1 MKIKQSRGTALITG
15 GSKRLG
21 AVMATEL
28 AKMGYD
34 IVIHYNISSKDAK
47 ILQKNI
53 KEIGVECSLVQADL
67 LDSMQVYEMVKKM
80 RKNFKN
86 WNLLIN
92 NASIFSR
99 SNFVGSSV
107 EELRTNMALH
117 LEVPMILSKEFY
129 ANCISREVR
138 GNVINMIDKNIVRY
152 DTKYFAYLMSKKAL
166 AEFTK
171 VAAMELAP
179 QVRINGIAPGFILNS
194 VNGAGKEDESEKIIA
209 RIPLQKKGDEKNIIQ
224 ALQYLLANDFVTGQI
239 MFVDG
244 GASLN
249 HAG

>member
-1 MKIKQSRGTALITG
+1 MKIKQSLGTVLITG
-15 GSKRLG
+15 GAKRLG
-21 AVMATEL
+21 AFIALEL

-34 IVIHYNISSKDAK
+34 IVIHYNLSSKDAK

-53 KEIGVECSLVQADL
+53 KEIGVECNLIQADL
-67 LDSMQVYEMVKKM
+67 LDTAQVYELVKKM

-92 NASIFSR
+92 NASIFSK
-99 SNFVGSSV
+99 SSFIGNNI
-107 EELRTNMALH
+107 EELRVNMALH
-117 LEVPMILSKEFY
+117 LEAPMILSKEFY
-129 ANCISREVR
+129 ANCVSREVR
-138 GNVINMIDKNIVRY
+138 GNIINMLDKNIVRY

-171 VAAMELAP
+171 IVSIEMAP
-179 QVRINGIAPGFILNS
+179 QVRINAIAPGFILNS
-194 VNGAGKEDESEKIIA
+194 VNGASKEEEGEKIIA
-209 RIPLQKKGDEKNIIQ
+209 RIPLQKKGDEKNIMQ
-224 ALQYLLANDFVTGQI
+224 AVKYLLANDFVTGQI
-239 MFVDG
+239 MFIDG

>member
-1 MKIKQSRGTALITG
+1 MKIKQSQGTALITG
-15 GSKRLG
+15 GAKRLG
-21 AVMATEL
+21 AIMATQL

-34 IVIHYNISSKDAK
+34 IVIHYNLSSKDAK

-53 KEIGVECSLVQADL
+53 KEIGVECSLIQANL
-67 LDSMQVYEMVKKM
+67 LDAAQVYELVKKM

-92 NASIFSR
+92 NASIFSK
-99 SNFVGSSV
+99 SSFVGNGA
-107 EELRTNMALH
+107 EEIRVNMALH
-117 LEVPMILSKEFY
+117 LEAPMILSKEFY
-129 ANCISREVR
+129 ANCVSREVR
-138 GNVINMIDKNIVRY
+138 GNIINMLDKNIVRY
-152 DTKYFAYLMSKKAL
+152 DTRYFAYLMSKKAL

-171 VAAMELAP
+171 VVAMELAP

-194 VNGAGKEDESEKIIA
+194 INGVGKEDEGKKIIA
-209 RIPLQKKGDEKNIIQ
+209 KIPLQKKGNEENILQ
-224 ALQYLLANDFVTGQI
+224 ALQYLLTNDFVTGQI

>member
-1 MKIKQSRGTALITG
+1 MKIKQSQGTALITG
-15 GSKRLG
+15 GAKRLG
-21 AVMATEL
+21 AFMALEL

-34 IVIHYNISSKDAK
+34 IVVHYNISSKDAK

-53 KEIGVECSLVQADL
+53 KEIGVECSLIQADL
-67 LDSMQVYEMVKKM
+67 LDAAQVYELVKKM

-92 NASIFSR
+92 NASIFSK
-99 SNFVGSSV
+99 STFVGSNI
-107 EELRTNMALH
+107 EELNKSMALH
-117 LEVPMILSKEFY
+117 LEAPMILAKEFY
-129 ANCISREVR
+129 ANCVSREVR
-138 GNVINMIDKNIVRY
+138 GNIINMLDKNIVRY

-171 VAAMELAP
+171 VAAIELAP

-194 VNGAGKEDESEKIIA
+194 VNGISKEDESEKIISK
-209 RIPLQKKGDEKNIIQ
+209 IPLQKKGSEKNIMQ
-224 ALQYLLANDFVTGQI
+224 AVQYLLANDFVTGQI
-239 MFVDG
+239 IFVDG
-244 GASLN
+244 GSSLN